1 MSVHVLFERMS
12 GPGGLA
18 GGRVMTMSARIV
30 AKVRDDLFERRLRPG
45 DFLGTEKELAARH
58 GASRIV
64 ARDAL
69 RTLEALGIVDIRPG
83 AGGGA
88 RITHGN
94 PQLFAEALA
103 VQLELSDI
111 SVGEILDTQ
120 RAIECLAAERAAER
134 ATTEDHVRLRALV
147 EEAAGLLEDL
157 QAFTR
162 SSLRFHLAIAN
173 ASQNRV
179 LVYQLVSL
187 QHVSWPSRNKTL
199 TKAVARRILDV
210 HRELVERIEARDSA
224 GARQIMDGHVR
235 MIRNR
240 RVAERAARGDVPATR
255 KRTVLLKH
263 RRSNVRQAGG

>member
-1 MSVHVLFERMS
+1 MSVHVLFERV
-12 GPGGLA
+12 PERGGLA
-18 GGRVMTMSARIV
+18 GGRALTLSARIV
-30 AKVRDDLFERRLRPG
+30 ARVRDDLFERRLRPG

-58 GASRIV
+58 GTSRIV

-69 RTLEALGIVDIRPG
+69 RTLEALGIVGIRPG

-111 SVGEILDTQ
+111 SVAEILDTQ

-134 ATTEDHVRLRALV
+134 ATTGDHARLRALID
-147 EEAAGLLEDL
+147 EAAGQLGDL

-162 SSLRFHLAIAN
+162 SSLRFHLAVAK
-173 ASQNRV
+173 ASKNRV
-179 LVYQLVSL
+179 LEYQLVSL

-199 TKAVARRILDV
+199 TRPVARRILEA
-210 HRELVERIEARDSA
+210 HRELLERIEARDSA
-224 GARQIMDGHVR
+224 GAREIMDGHVR

-240 RVAERAARGDVPATR
+240 RVAEGKPKRPVLIVR
-255 KRTVLLKH
+255 KK
-263 RRSNVRQAGG
+263 ACC

>member
-1 MSVHVLFERMS
+1 MSVHFLFDRVSEPGSLAS
-12 GPGGLA
+12 GRPST
-18 GGRVMTMSARIV
+18 RSARIV
-30 AKVRDDLFERRLRPG
+30 AEARDALFERRLRPG

-58 GASRIV
+58 GTSRIV

-103 VQLELSDI
+103 VQLELSEI
-111 SVGEILDTQ
+111 SIGEILDTQ
-120 RAIECLAAERAAER
+120 RAIECLAAERAAEH
-134 ATTEDHVRLRALV
+134 ATAEDHAGLRALI
-147 EEAAGLLEDL
+147 EEAAGLLHDL
-157 QAFTR
+157 DAFTR
-162 SSLRFHLAIAN
+162 SSLRFHLAIAK
-173 ASQNRV
+173 ASHNRV

-199 TKAVARRILDV
+199 SKAVARRIIDV
-210 HRELVERIEARDSA
+210 HRELVECIEARDSA
-224 GARQIMDGHVR
+224 GAREIMDGHVR

-240 RVAERAARGDVPATR
+240 RVAEGKAKRAASAAKKEPCC
-255 KRTVLLKH
+255 
-263 RRSNVRQAGG
+263 